1 LVVAGVVAVLL
12 LLPYLNE
19 LRAVGPAA
27 DGQTSPFVFS
37 ARRMIHP
44 DIVSDLPGFKQMRR
58 WRAGAEDQIAVLLLM
73 APGYVAELGFF
84 AVVLGIVA
92 LRLRELDGDTE
103 RTAVFLVF
111 NGLLVSSFVRS
122 AVIVTNDFGMRSML
136 VPQFFLLLLAG
147 LLFDGTIKVSR
158 RSVRWVLG
166 GALAV
171 GLVSTAYQA
180 VLLRLYL
187 PVEDRLQRQN
197 LGGLAERNMALREV
211 MHDLDARSPKMAVV
225 QYDTQQPN
233 AFFNFAQLLNTPR
246 QTANWMPECAVVFG
260 GDPGQCEG
268 IKAELARLYLE
279 PTGDVAGSKV
289 EGASDARESC
299 RRLGVNELVA
309 TEWDPIWKAREG
321 WAWTLPVIT
330 ETSRVRVVNCGD

>member
-1 LVVAGVVAVLL
+1 
-12 LLPYLNE
+12 
-19 LRAVGPAA
+19 
-27 DGQTSPFVFS
+27 
-37 ARRMIHP
+37 
-44 DIVSDLPGFKQMRR
+44 MRR
-58 WRAGAEDQIAVLLLM
+58 
-73 APGYVAELGFF
+73 
-84 AVVLGIVA
+84 
-92 LRLRELDGDTE
+92 

-122 AVIVTNDFGMRSML
+122 TVIGTNDFGIRSML

-147 LLFDGTIKVSR
+147 LLLDGTIKVSR

-166 GALAV
+166 GAMAV
-171 GLVSTAYQA
+171 GLVGTVYQA

-211 MHDLDARSPKMAVV
+211 LHDLDARSPKMAVV

-246 QTANWMPECAVVFG
+246 QTANGMPECDVVFG
-260 GDPGQCEG
+260 GDLGPCEG

-279 PTGDVAGSKV
+279 PAGDVAGSKV
-289 EGASDARESC
+289 EDASEARESC

-309 TEWDPIWKAREG
+309 TEWDPIWRAREG
-321 WAWTLPVIT
+321 WVWTLPVIT